1 MVPRMT
7 ATRHHTSSS
16 VARIPPPER
25 RRRRRLLSVRRAMLN
40 HLYSPTPHT
49 CMINPR
55 PTVSSV
61 PRAPSVATP
70 RRASASSEIWAES
83 ARTSPVTPACTPTR
97 YAGATYTG
105 PSIATRPVSASEA
118 ALSTL
123 ETDVDEGLFSWAH
136 FCHPTLI
143 YRDLRPFVVPHV
155 AVPLSTHLRDPSM
168 EWFRSGFRVLRFPA
182 AQPLRC
188 KAYRPDGRS
197 PAHPHN
203 T

>member
-1 MVPRMT
+1 MVPQMT
-7 ATRHHTSSS
+7 ETRHHTSSS
-16 VARIPPPER
+16 VARVPLPK

-40 HLYSPTPHT
+40 HPYAPIPHT
-49 CMINPR
+49 RTINPH
-55 PTVSSV
+55 PAVSSV
-61 PRAPSVATP
+61 PCAPSVATP
-70 RRASASSEIWAES
+70 RRTSASSEIWAES

-105 PSIATRPVSASEA
+105 PSIATRPVSA
-118 ALSTL
+118 T
-123 ETDVDEGLFSWAH
+123 FSWAH
-136 FCHPTLI
+136 FYHPTLI

-168 EWFRSGFRVLRFPA
+168 GWFRSGFRVLRFPA

>member
-16 VARIPPPER
+16 VARVPPPER
-25 RRRRRLLSVRRAMLN
+25 RRRRLLSARRAMLN
-40 HLYSPTPHT
+40 HLYALTPHT

-123 ETDVDEGLFSWAH
+123 ETDVDEGLFPGHIFA
-136 FCHPTLI
+136 TL
-143 YRDLRPFVVPHV
+143 R
-155 AVPLSTHLRDPSM
+155 
-168 EWFRSGFRVLRFPA
+168 
-182 AQPLRC
+182 
-188 KAYRPDGRS
+188 
-197 PAHPHN
+197 
-203 T
+203 